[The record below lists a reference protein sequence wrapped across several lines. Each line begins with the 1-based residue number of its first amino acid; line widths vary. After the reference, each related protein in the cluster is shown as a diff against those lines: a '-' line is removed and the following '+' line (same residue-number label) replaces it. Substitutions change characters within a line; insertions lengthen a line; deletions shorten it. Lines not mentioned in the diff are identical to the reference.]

1 MFPQFVHHMFIH
13 SLKAIIY
20 AQNLRPIN
28 LRRRCLVRWS
38 LMMLRFGISAMSL
51 VMKSPRSPSR
61 TCIGDTTFNKYIY
74 SNNRIYEY
82 SIYLAQWFKL
92 HGWVYNPFYNTC
104 QEPPGSSVAQLNP
117 ASTDAME
124 EMVSAIP
131 DPQWAMSMLEQCL
144 HVEWTNMEL
153 TQDCQGLKPY
163 TIDVSIVWHAHSQ
176 WEFLMV
182 LFWMGVAV
190 GILRV
195 AKLRSLFLRGV
206 EVTDEITKRLSSH
219 EPAPT
224 EAVFWSGQLQHFYFC
239 LLNLLYWWT
248 PIKHYMSSLTDST
261 YPILWKKY

>member
-1 MFPQFVHHMFIH
+1 MNIIDLNTKPQTYQPPPMFPQFVHHMSIH

-61 TCIGDTTFNKYIY
+61 TCIGDTTFNNYIY

-82 SIYLAQWFKL
+82 IIYLAQWFKL

-117 ASTDAME
+117 ASTGAME

-144 HVEWTNMEL
+144 QMEWANTEL

-163 TIDVSIVWHAHSQ
+163 AIYNRCIYSMTCPQSMRIPHG
-176 WEFLMV
+176 FV
-182 LFWMGVAV
+182 LNGGCCRHPPCGKTSELVFAWC
-190 GILRV
+190 
-195 AKLRSLFLRGV
+195 RS
-206 EVTDEITKRLSSH
+206 
-219 EPAPT
+219 
-224 EAVFWSGQLQHFYFC
+224 
-239 LLNLLYWWT
+239 YWWNNQEVVFT
-248 PIKHYMSSLTDST
+248 RTGSHGRGFLVRTVATLLLLLTELALLVDP
-261 YPILWKKY
+261 Y